1 MTRERERD
9 HLTPE
14 IFIDVAEGSP
24 VDASRRQHLEHCS
37 ECRQELEQLE
47 ETLVILH
54 DDVGAAAPAVRQRL
68 RWWLATAAT
77 IAVAV
82 SALYWMSLDRSGTG
96 AASARKGAVED
107 LLPPVEQDQ
116 EFQLLLALSRAVD
129 EEEEEEDED
138 EIRGAASLSFEGFP
152 LDASGLTPTE
162 RQRFVEELAE
172 AMRSSL

>member
-1 MTRERERD
+1 MNRERERD
-9 HLTPE
+9 HLPPE

-24 VDASRRQHLEHCS
+24 VDASRRQHLEHCA

-47 ETLVILH
+47 ETLAILH
-54 DDVGAAAPAVRQRL
+54 HDVGAAAPAVRQRL

-77 IAVAV
+77 IAIAV

-96 AASARKGAVED
+96 AVAAREGAVEE

-116 EFQLLLALSRAVD
+116 EFQLLLALSGALD
-129 EEEEEEDED
+129 EEEE
-138 EIRGAASLSFEGFP
+138 ISGAASLSFEGFP
-152 LDASGLTPTE
+152 LDASDLTPTE

>member
-47 ETLVILH
+47 ETLAILH
-54 DDVGAAAPAVRQRL
+54 DDVGAAAPAASAVRQL
-68 RWWLATAAT
+68 RWWLATPAT
-77 IAVAV
+77 IAIAV

-96 AASARKGAVED
+96 AASAREGAVED

-116 EFQLLLALSRAVD
+116 EFQLLLALSGAMD
-129 EEEEEEDED
+129 EEEEED
-138 EIRGAASLSFEGFP
+138 ISGAASPSFEGFP
-152 LDASGLTPTE
+152 LDASGLTPNE

>member
-37 ECRQELEQLE
+37 ECRQELEQLK
-47 ETLVILH
+47 ETLAILH
-54 DDVGAAAPAVRQRL
+54 DDVGAAAPAAPAVRQRL

-77 IAVAV
+77 IAIAV

-116 EFQLLLALSRAVD
+116 EFQLLLALSGAMD
-129 EEEEEEDED
+129 EEED
-138 EIRGAASLSFEGFP
+138 ISGAASPSFEGFP